1 LAGSLQEERQNLK
14 GLLLEPDL
22 RAVSAEFASP
32 EVNLEKAEL
41 HDRVWLGL
49 WQ

>member
-22 RAVSAEFASP
+22 RAVSAEFAGSK
-32 EVNLEKAEL
+32 VNLENPEP
-41 HDRVWLGL
+41 HDRVSFGL
-49 WQ
+49 